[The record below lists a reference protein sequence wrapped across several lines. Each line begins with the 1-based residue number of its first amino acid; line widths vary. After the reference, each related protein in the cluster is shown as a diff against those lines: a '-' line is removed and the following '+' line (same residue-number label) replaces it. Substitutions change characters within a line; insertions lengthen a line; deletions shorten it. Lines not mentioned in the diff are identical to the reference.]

1 MQNWRLRSREAGR
14 QLRDQMGGRELWR
27 LWLRVLRLL
36 GPYRWQSAALLVLV
50 VVTQTLEL
58 LPAWVV
64 GAIIQEASLK
74 SGGSMERVSWLFAA
88 ALVITVLSSLL
99 GVLRGYLNQLIG
111 QEVTLQ
117 LRQDL
122 HAHLQR
128 LSVRFYTQT
137 RTGEILARVT
147 ADVNGVQ
154 GALTGNFTGFL
165 NNLVLLVVALGMIG
179 AHDWRLGLAALLV
192 PALWFYPTMRVGE
205 RMRKLQLE
213 WRDESAD
220 MTSHLEETLS
230 VSGAMVVRTFGRQRF
245 EAQRFD
251 RSNRALRDLSLQR
264 FLAGRWYNTAQDFFH
279 TFIMAGAYWWGA
291 RLVIGGELEVGKI
304 VTLAILTTQVNAPFR
319 GIANIQTTVLSSLAL
334 FQRIFEYLDLPV
346 EVAERPDARTL
357 AKPRGLIELENV
369 SFSYSRDGRLA
380 VCDASFR
387 AEPGQMIAL
396 VGPSGAGKT
405 TSTYLLQRFYDPQRG
420 VLRLDGHDL
429 RELTLDTI
437 SRSIGAVMQE
447 TFLFHTTVRENV
459 RYGRPEAS
467 DAEVKAAAD
476 AAGLSEM
483 LARMP
488 EGIETVVGER
498 GYRLSGG
505 EKQRVAIARAILKDP
520 PILILDEATAALD
533 SRLER
538 EIREAMTKLAQ
549 GRTIVAIAHRLSTV
563 LAADEILVFDQGK
576 IVERGRHANLL
587 AENGLYASL
596 YRVQFA
602 DASSDAA

>member
-14 QLRDQMGGRELWR
+14 QLLDQVGRRELWR

-36 GPYRWQSAALLVLV
+36 APYRWQSAGLLVLV
-50 VVTQTLEL
+50 VLTQTLDL
-58 LPAWVV
+58 LPAWVI
-64 GAIIQEASLK
+64 GAIMQEASL
-74 SGGSMERVSWLFAA
+74 GAEGELGRLDWLFAA
-88 ALVITVLSSLL
+88 ALAITLASSLL
-99 GVLRGYLNQLIG
+99 GVLRGYLNQTIG
-111 QEVTLQ
+111 QEVTLR

-165 NNLVLLVVALGMIG
+165 NNLVRLVVALGMIC
-179 AHDWRLGLAALLV
+179 AHDWRFGLAALLV
-192 PALWFYPTMRVGE
+192 PPIWIYPTLRVGE

-245 EAQRFD
+245 EAERFE

-264 FLAGRWYNTAQDFFH
+264 FLAGRWFSTAQDLFNVL
-279 TFIMAGAYWWGA
+279 IVAGVYWWGA
-291 RLVIGGELEVGKI
+291 RTVIGGDLSIGEVT
-304 VTLAILTTQVNAPFR
+304 TLAILTAQVYGPFR

-346 EVAERPDARTL
+346 EVQERADARALVHTL
-357 AKPRGLIELENV
+357 GRIEFEGV
-369 SFSYSRDGRLA
+369 SFAYGQEGRFA
-380 VCDASFR
+380 VRDASFR
-387 AEPGQMIAL
+387 AEPGQMLAL

-405 TSTYLLQRFYDPQRG
+405 TATYLLQRFYDPQRG
-420 VLRLDGHDL
+420 VVRLDGHDL

-447 TFLFHTTVRENV
+447 TFLFHTSVRENV

-467 DAEVKAAAD
+467 AAEVEAAAA
-476 AAGLSEM
+476 AAGLLEM
-483 LARMP
+483 LARLP
-488 EGIETVVGER
+488 EGIDTVVGER

-520 PILILDEATAALD
+520 PVLVLDEATAALD

-538 EIREAMTKLAQ
+538 EIREAMAKLAQ

-563 LAADEILVFDQGK
+563 LAADEILVFDQGR
-576 IVERGRHANLL
+576 IVERGIHANLL

-596 YRVQFA
+596 YREQFA
-602 DASSDAA
+602 EARPDAA